1 MARSSGELRH
11 LDAATLNHDNQ
22 ELDVLG
28 ASSEPQASNNEFS
41 LPPVDTGAAA
51 WLFLAA
57 CWGVEA
63 LTFGETLYNHY
74 NSFSWLIGKKIGFG
88 FSFGVFQDYYSN
100 HAPFAGSGAIA
111 AIGTTTT
118 VRKSHIATHCASSD

>member
-1 MARSSGELRH
+1 MAQSLGEPRH
-11 LDAATLNHDNQ
+11 LNADTSNHDEQ

-28 ASSEPQASNNEFS
+28 TSSEPQAPSTRFS
-41 LPPVDTGAAA
+41 LPPVDTGTAA

-63 LTFGETLYNHY
+63 LTFGEILHNDQ
-74 NSFSWLIGKKIGFG
+74 NLFSRLTEEEIGFG
-88 FSFGVFQDYYSN
+88 FSFGVFQDFYSN
-100 HAPFAGSGAIA
+100 HAPFAGSGGIA

-118 VRKSHIATHCASSD
+118 V

>member
-1 MARSSGELRH
+1 MAQGSVELRNVNA
-11 LDAATLNHDNQ
+11 DALNHDDQ
-22 ELDVLG
+22 ELDALG
-28 ASSEPQASNNEFS
+28 AGSEPQAPSAEFS

-63 LTFGETLYNHY
+63 LTFG
-74 NSFSWLIGKKIGFG
+74 FG
-88 FSFGVFQDYYSN
+88 FSFGVFQDYYSS
-100 HAPFAGSGAIA
+100 HMPFAGSGGIA

-118 VRKSHIATHCASSD
+118 V

>member
-1 MARSSGELRH
+1 MAQGIGELRH
-11 LDAATLNHDNQ
+11 VNADTLNHDNQ
-22 ELDVLG
+22 ELDALG
-28 ASSEPQASNNEFS
+28 TGSEPQASSTEFS

-63 LTFGETLYNHY
+63 LTFGENLHN
-74 NSFSWLIGKKIGFG
+74 NQNLFSRLTKEKIGFG
-88 FSFGVFQDYYSN
+88 FSFGVFQDFYSN
-100 HAPFAGSGAIA
+100 HAPFAGSGGIA

-118 VRKSHIATHCASSD
+118 V

>member
-1 MARSSGELRH
+1 MAQGSVEFRH
-11 LDAATLNHDNQ
+11 VNADTLNHDDQ

-28 ASSEPQASNNEFS
+28 AGSEPQVPSAEFS

-63 LTFGETLYNHY
+63 LTFGETCRNYRIP
-74 NSFSWLIGKKIGFG
+74 FSRLIKKKQALDSPLVCSRITI
-88 FSFGVFQDYYSN
+88 VVICHLQAPVALPPLVLQQRCEKPYYYLCCM
-100 HAPFAGSGAIA
+100 A
-111 AIGTTTT
+111 
-118 VRKSHIATHCASSD
+118 